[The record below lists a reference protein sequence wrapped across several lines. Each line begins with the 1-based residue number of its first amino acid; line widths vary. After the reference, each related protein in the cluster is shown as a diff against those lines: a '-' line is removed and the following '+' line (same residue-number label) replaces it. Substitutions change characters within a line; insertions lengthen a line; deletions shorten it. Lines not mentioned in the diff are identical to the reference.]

1 MVHFGFSSI
10 ILYKNAQLEIL
21 HNFPFDS
28 NKRGFD
34 YTWENEVLRYK
45 MGCEGVTVSRAA
57 RGGARSARRSQR
69 RVGPR
74 APKTVILINILIF
87 VSARARSN
95 EGVK

>member
-10 ILYKNAQLEIL
+10 DLYRNDLLEIL
-21 HNFPFDS
+21 RIFPEDI

-57 RGGARSARRSQR
+57 RGGARYAHRSRR
-69 RVGPR
+69 RVSPRGP
-74 APKTVILINILIF
+74 KMVILINISVIGT
-87 VSARARSN
+87 ARAR
-95 EGVK
+95 

>member
-1 MVHFGFSSI
+1 MHFGFSCI
-10 ILYKNAQLEIL
+10 DLYRNDLLEIL

-57 RGGARSARRSQR
+57 RGGARYAHRSRR
-69 RVGPR
+69 RVSPRGP
-74 APKTVILINILIF
+74 KMVILIN
-87 VSARARSN
+87 VSVHGSAQAR
-95 EGVK
+95 